1 MAGASRRLT
10 AAAVAALLLAGCAG
24 SDDETVAARRA
35 DSEGFT
41 WAGQGE
47 PTNFGSDYN
56 FCSRNT
62 SSVGRPQG
70 ATSTIAANGTDRNS
84 SEAFGVR
91 RMGASRSN
99 FADKRLFWVCM
110 ESRGWQLA
118 GAR

>member
-1 MAGASRRLT
+1 MSGASRRL
-10 AAAVAALLLAGCAG
+10 AAAAMAVLLVAGCAS
-24 SDDETVAARRA
+24 SDDETAAARRSE
-35 DSEGFT
+35 SEGFT

-62 SSVGRPQG
+62 TTVGRPQG
-70 ATSTIAANGTDRNS
+70 ATTTIGANGTDRNS
-84 SEAFGVR
+84 PEAFGVR
-91 RMGASRSN
+91 RMGAARSN

-118 GAR
+118 SAR